1 MTRILTAALLAT
13 GMTAGTA
20 AADAVVVYNTELGD
34 EFAVKDAIVE
44 LAKETYG
51 PTTVY
56 DSGQQ
61 LPEGVVDTLV
71 PGQQFPEGVAKEPV
85 PEALRGKLP
94 QTGPATEWVKVGEH
108 LIEVKRDGDISTAV
122 FDVLPAS

>member
-1 MTRILTAALLAT
+1 MTRIIAAALLAT

-20 AADAVVVYNTELGD
+20 AADAVVVYNAELGD
-34 EFAVKDAIVE
+34 EFAAKDAIVE
-44 LAKETYG
+44 LAKEAYG
-51 PTTVY
+51 PTSVY
-56 DSGQQ
+56 DNGQQ

-71 PGQQFPEGVAKEPV
+71 PGQKFPEGVAKEPV

-94 QTGPATEWVKVGEH
+94 QTEPATEWVKAGEH
-108 LIEVKRDGDISTAV
+108 LIEIKRDGEIATAV